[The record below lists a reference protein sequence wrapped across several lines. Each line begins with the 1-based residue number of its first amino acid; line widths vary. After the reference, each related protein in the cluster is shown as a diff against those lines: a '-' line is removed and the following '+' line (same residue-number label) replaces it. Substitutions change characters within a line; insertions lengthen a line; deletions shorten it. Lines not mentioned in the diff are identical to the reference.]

1 MLALAS
7 PYCQHIDT
15 RCEPSQSCGKLV
27 LHIRSPMRIGNA
39 NGLPCVCGRILRAS
53 YRLRLRIEALYRC
66 LRLQVSELA
75 CRASIASGGWGRA
88 GAQAA
93 RA

>member
-39 NGLPCVCGRILRAS
+39 NGLPQCLRERIPSAS
-53 YRLRLRIEALYRC
+53 YRLGSESKLCTAACAYR
-66 LRLQVSELA
+66 
-75 CRASIASGGWGRA
+75 
-88 GAQAA
+88 
-93 RA
+93 

>member
-27 LHIRSPMRIGNA
+27 LHIRSPMRIGNETA
-39 NGLPCVCGRILRAS
+39 CPGLRSASLAS
-53 YRLRLRIEALYRC
+53 YRLGSESKLCTAACAYR
-66 LRLQVSELA
+66 
-75 CRASIASGGWGRA
+75 
-88 GAQAA
+88 
-93 RA
+93 